1 MNIEQL
7 EQYKK
12 DLKISIDKIN
22 REEVEMIF
30 LNSSSLNGYGHFDV
44 EEMNLELLNTKKL
57 KRYLNRFDNKRLEK
71 LIKSIL

>member
-1 MNIEQL
+1 MNR

-12 DLKISIDKIN
+12 DLKIPSNKIIC
-22 REEVEMIF
+22 EEVEIIF
-30 LNSSSLNGYGHFDV
+30 LNSLSLNGYGYFDV

-57 KRYLNRFDNKRLEK
+57 KRYLKRFNNKRLEK